1 MSVAEEITD
10 HQCMGQTK
18 KQDDITLAALEIV
31 IDGVVS
37 SQSSSRTRQA
47 GAYIAGLIMADMK
60 GQLDS
65 KKQAAILSIV
75 EMAAEVEGS
84 DCFRY

>member
-1 MSVAEEITD
+1 MSVAEEI
-10 HQCMGQTK
+10 MGQRKMDQTQ

-31 IDGVVS
+31 IDGVAS
-37 SQSSSRTRQA
+37 SNASVRARQA

-60 GQLDS
+60 GQLDA

-75 EMAAEVEGS
+75 EMAAEIEGS